1 MVSYQSILRSLGLIT
16 IVLLLTFFQP
26 LSASSVLNVGDEVPN
41 YVRSQITGIDLHGQ
55 DLSKSSIAG
64 ATARDANLSDVDLH
78 GTVVTLA
85 DLKGSNLNGI
95 DLTDTLS
102 DRVNF
107 QKTDL
112 RNAVLVNMIASGSSF
127 AGAQIEGADFS
138 YAVLDSDDQ
147 RNLCQIA
154 QGVNPVTGVETRES
168 LECADRGVGYKPP
181 MPGS

>member
-1 MVSYQSILRSLGLIT
+1 MPLRRLLEVSL
-16 IVLLLTFFQP
+16 VLLLTIIP
-26 LSASSVLNVGDEVPN
+26 CKSANAVLNVGDEVPN

-64 ATARDANLSDVDLH
+64 ATARDANLSNVDLH

-85 DLKGSNLNGI
+85 DLKGANLKGI
-95 DLTDTLS
+95 DLTDTLA

-127 AGAQIEGADFS
+127 AGAEISGADFS
-138 YAVLDSDDQ
+138 YAVLDRDDQ
-147 RNLCQIA
+147 KNLCEIA
-154 QGVNPVTGVETRES
+154 EGVNPVTGIATRDS
-168 LECADRGVGYKPP
+168 LECVDQGGGYKPA

>member
-1 MVSYQSILRSLGLIT
+1 MISYRFFLG
-16 IVLLLTFFQP
+16 VLAFFIGAVFFIIP
-26 LSASSVLNVGDEVPN
+26 LEPVEAVLQEGDEVPN

-64 ATARDANLSDVDLH
+64 ATARDSNLSNVDLH

-95 DLTDTLS
+95 NLTDTLS

-112 RNAVLVNMIASGSSF
+112 RNSILVNMIASGSSF
-127 AGAQIEGADFS
+127 AGALIEGADFS
-138 YAVLDSDDQ
+138 YAVLDRDDQ
-147 RNLCQIA
+147 RNLCEIA
-154 QGVNPVTGVETRES
+154 EGVNPITGIATRDS
-168 LECADRGVGYKPP
+168 LECSDNLGGYKPA
-181 MPGS
+181 MPGQ

>member
-1 MVSYQSILRSLGLIT
+1 MLSYSFPKKLFSLF
-16 IVLLLTFFQP
+16 VVFLLVFSPCF
-26 LSASSVLNVGDEVPN
+26 SVGAVLNVGDEVPN

-64 ATARDANLSDVDLH
+64 ATARDSNLSDVDLH

-95 DLTDTLS
+95 NLTDTLS

-127 AGAQIEGADFS
+127 AGAAIEGADFS

-147 RNLCQIA
+147 RNLCEIA
-154 QGVNPVTGVETRES
+154 TGTNPITGIDTRDS
-168 LECADRGVGYKPP
+168 LECSERGVGYKPP

>member
-1 MVSYQSILRSLGLIT
+1 MFLYSLIQRFFLLAISFALFFVPFGSANA
-16 IVLLLTFFQP
+16 VLQE
-26 LSASSVLNVGDEVPN
+26 GDEVPN

-64 ATARDANLSDVDLH
+64 ATARDADLSNVDLH

-85 DLKGSNLNGI
+85 DLKGSNLHGI
-95 DLTDTLS
+95 DLTDTLA

-127 AGAQIEGADFS
+127 AGAKISGADFS

-147 RNLCQIA
+147 KNLCAIA
-154 QGVNPVTGVETRES
+154 DGINPTTGISTRDS
-168 LECADRGVGYKPP
+168 LECSDDGGGYKPP
-181 MPGS
+181 MPGT

>member
-1 MVSYQSILRSLGLIT
+1 MAFS
-16 IVLLLTFFQP
+16 LLLIFVLAFP
-26 LSASSVLNVGDEVPN
+26 VSAVLNVGDEVPN

-95 DLTDTLS
+95 NLTDTLS

-127 AGAQIEGADFS
+127 AGAKIEGADFS
-138 YAVLDSDDQ
+138 YSVLDSDDQ
-147 RNLCQIA
+147 RNLCKIA
-154 QGVNPVTGVETRES
+154 EGTNPVTGVKTSDS
-168 LECADRGVGYKPP
+168 LECSDGGSSGYKPP
-181 MPGS
+181 MPGN